1 MATSVAYDLS
11 KFETV
16 PSTPRIRVV
25 NTGKEL
31 KARADR
37 QFVIKLVLLAVVVI
51 ALAVY
56 TVYSSMMLTK
66 TKALIEKRSNE
77 LIEIQSENAFL
88 DYQIESVV
96 STRAVEEYA
105 ENELGLI
112 KFSPAQI
119 EYVNL
124 ENSNMIVTEEND
136 SVADFDVT
144 TFLSTIMAIFGN

>member
-1 MATSVAYDLS
+1 MATSAAYDLS
-11 KFETV
+11 KFETA
-16 PSTPRIRVV
+16 PSAPRIRVV
-25 NTGKEL
+25 KTGKEL
-31 KARADR
+31 RARADR
-37 QFVIKLVLLAVVVI
+37 EFVIELVLLAVVVV
-51 ALAVY
+51 ALSVY

-66 TKALIEKRSNE
+66 TKALIERKSNE
-77 LIEIQSENAFL
+77 LVEIQSENAYL

-96 STRAVEEYA
+96 STRIVEEYA

-136 SVADFDVT
+136 SVADFDMT
-144 TFLSTIMAIFGN
+144 TFLSTVMAFFGN